1 MMRSNLWLVSSDFTC
16 LWAHFGN
23 GLGAGA
29 DRWEQHRLPGT
40 VVGKGTAAL
49 LSPSPSPSS
58 PGLCSGGVTWMDQQ
72 LSWLWPVHNTWVCLL
87 DGLIWL
93 FFFVWWYHNW
103 VFFPWWMSVTL
114 VCDLD
119 VPFGFAG
126 KAATAAQPH
135 EWSGEGVSRHK
146 QRL

>member
-1 MMRSNLWLVSSDFTC
+1 MRSNLWLVSSDFTC

-29 DRWEQHRLPGT
+29 DRWEQHRVPGT

-87 DGLIWL
+87 DGLICL
-93 FFFVWWYHNW
+93 FFCLVGSQLSVFPMMHVCNFGVWLGCS
-103 VFFPWWMSVTL
+103 PWL
-114 VCDLD
+114 
-119 VPFGFAG
+119 PGE
-126 KAATAAQPH
+126 AATAAQPH
-135 EWSGEGVSRHK
+135 EWSGEGVPGHK
-146 QRL
+146 QWL